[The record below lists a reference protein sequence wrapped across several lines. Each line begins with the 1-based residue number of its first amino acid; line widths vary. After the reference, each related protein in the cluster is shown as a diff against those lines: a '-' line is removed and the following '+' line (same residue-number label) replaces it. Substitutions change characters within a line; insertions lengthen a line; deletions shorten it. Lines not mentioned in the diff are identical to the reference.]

1 MPDDGHA
8 PGLPQHLLPLLPV
21 HVPHVSVVFG
31 EPKDPDRPRKR
42 CSVKAQIRE
51 AARQTSGTHLSS
63 SVIHRMS
70 SLPLVRTGSSDTS
83 LPCFRELGFVVM
95 VLTLVT

>member
-1 MPDDGHA
+1 MSDDGHA
-8 PGLPQHLLPLLPV
+8 PGLPQNLLPLLPV
-21 HVPHVSVVFG
+21 HVPHISVVFR
-31 EPKDPDRPRKR
+31 EPKDPVRPRKR
-42 CSVKAQIRE
+42 CSCKAQISE
-51 AARQTSGTHLSS
+51 DARQRTGTDLSS

-95 VLTLVT
+95 VLTLVI